1 MKQRDSARAVILNDR
16 NQVLLLRFV
25 NETPVDPANP
35 DILDYW
41 VTPGGGL
48 EKDESFEDAVRR
60 ELVEE
65 LGLDCVEVQAPIGER
80 KVVLDLPEKG
90 RVLSYER
97 YFSCR
102 LIEDAEL
109 NHGGLSQLEKDVF
122 RKAQWWD
129 LDDLIRSGVMVR
141 PSRLVDLWTCGLV
154 DLWTCARLHL
164 RPMRPVRSI

>member
-48 EKDESFEDAVRR
+48 EKGESFEDALRR

-65 LGLDCVEVQAPIGER
+65 LGFDCVEVGAPIGER

-97 YFSCR
+97 YFPCR
-102 LIEDAEL
+102 LLEDAEL

-122 RKAQWWD
+122 GKAQWWN
-129 LDDLIRSGVMVR
+129 LDDLIRSGVVVR
-141 PSRLVDLWTCGLV
+141 PSRLVDLCKAALAP
-154 DLWTCARLHL
+154 DEAREIYLEE
-164 RPMRPVRSI
+164 

>member
-1 MKQRDSARAVILNDR
+1 MEQRESARAVILNSR

-25 NETPVDPANP
+25 NAKPVDPANP

-48 EKDESFEDAVRR
+48 EKGESFEDALQR

-65 LGLDCVEVQAPIGER
+65 LGLDCIEVRRPVGQR

-102 LIEDAEL
+102 LSVDVDL
-109 NHGGLSQLEKDVF
+109 THGGLSQLEKEVF
-122 RKAQWWD
+122 RNARWWD
-129 LDDLIRSGVMVR
+129 LDDLVGSGVVVR
-141 PSRLVDLWTCGLV
+141 PLRLIDLCKAALAPEGAQEIYL
-154 DLWTCARLHL
+154 DE
-164 RPMRPVRSI
+164 